1 MFSNYDDDGG
11 CSASPGVMGHR
22 ACHRWPGCGC
32 GGASTDET
40 YKGPTEKVWMTIGGL
55 TALVD
60 VPARGTTTTNPLRN
74 EILDLERSIE
84 FLEEE
89 MLLLKQRIRDE
100 KRILA
105 DLKSRL

>member
-1 MFSNYDDDGG
+1 
-11 CSASPGVMGHR
+11 
-22 ACHRWPGCGC
+22 
-32 GGASTDET
+32 
-40 YKGPTEKVWMTIGGL
+40 MTIGGL

-60 VPARGTTTTNPLRN
+60 VPARGSTTTTNPLRN

-89 MLLLKQRIRDE
+89 MILLKQRIRDE

>member
-1 MFSNYDDDGG
+1 MFSNYDDDGD

-32 GGASTDET
+32 GGTDET

-60 VPARGTTTTNPLRN
+60 IPARGTPTLRD
-74 EILDLERSIE
+74 EILDLERGIE
-84 FLEEE
+84 LLEEE
-89 MLLLKQRIRDE
+89 IRLLKERVRDE